1 MAISD
6 TQKVDYLWKKLG
18 YGATK
23 TDTNA
28 NKLAP
33 NEAISSPL
41 LLRGDKV
48 WQQAADIPTV
58 QPGSS
63 AGVVTVYPTSSPQE
77 CTADNTATANRSW
90 KTGVTDWIPPEVGS
104 TYQAKVYIATAS
116 DAGNASSGDQVF
128 ATGSG
133 NNDEWFFD
141 YQSGVLH
148 FIGTNLP
155 NGVSFTGKSV
165 YVAGARYTGTFGV
178 GSTGGTDANVG
189 NLTIADT
196 TITSTTSG
204 DDITIDAEGG
214 SFIISGTTGFVIPVG
229 TTAQRDGSPTTGT
242 LRYNSTTGVL
252 EIYDGTA
259 WDSVGDT
266 SATVD
271 SFDGDNSTTAF
282 TMTADSTTDGTIV
295 DINGVVQ
302 LPTTA
307 YTVSGNV
314 ITFTQAP
321 ASGDK
326 ITTRLLV
333 TMVGTTAQAAGSD
346 QEIQFNS
353 NDVLS
358 ASSNLTFNN
367 STNILTSPVIATNE
381 IASPDS
387 TILILNDDVQINGQ
401 VVGTLTADGVYLGDN
416 EELQIGDGFDLRVFH
431 DGTNNIYRNVANP
444 TYIQTDDTI
453 YLTKNNASETMATF
467 AGDGAVSLYYDNS
480 KKIETTSAG
489 ISVTG
494 DISGTGGLNLTST
507 DEGSSAAP
515 EVSLYRN
522 SASPAD
528 ADYLGQIKFEGEND
542 ADARQVYAKIT
553 GKILDAS
560 DGTEDGI
567 IEIAHKKAGS
577 NTITA
582 RFRSDSY
589 QLLNGTSLTVNGLIS
604 TDSTMTAT
612 GNITGGNITT
622 SGLTS
627 TANLTVTGN
636 GLFNSGVQEAFDTL
650 TGSTGTVTHNCDN
663 GHIFYHTGA
672 SGDITA
678 NFTNLSLTAEY
689 GTNLTVI
696 INQGATPYEVT
707 AVQIGGVAQT
717 INWQGGS
724 QPTGNANGIDSF
736 SFTILNDGGTY
747 VVLGQMVDFT

>member
-63 AGVVTVYPTSSPQE
+63 AGVVTVYPTSTPQE

-155 NGVSFTGKSV
+155 DGVSFTGKSV

-178 GSTGGTDANVG
+178 GSTGGTDANIG

-353 NDVLS
+353 GDVLS

-387 TILILNDDVQINGQ
+387 TILILNDDVQI
-401 VVGTLTADGVYLGDN
+401 
-416 EELQIGDGFDLRVFH
+416 
-431 DGTNNIYRNVANP
+431 
-444 TYIQTDDTI
+444 
-453 YLTKNNASETMATF
+453 
-467 AGDGAVSLYYDNS
+467 
-480 KKIETTSAG
+480 
-489 ISVTG
+489 
-494 DISGTGGLNLTST
+494 
-507 DEGSSAAP
+507 
-515 EVSLYRN
+515 
-522 SASPAD
+522 
-528 ADYLGQIKFEGEND
+528 
-542 ADARQVYAKIT
+542 
-553 GKILDAS
+553 
-560 DGTEDGI
+560 
-567 IEIAHKKAGS
+567 
-577 NTITA
+577 
-582 RFRSDSY
+582 
-589 QLLNGTSLTVNGLIS
+589 NGLIS